1 MKKTISALAA
11 VSAMFL
17 ASCSGTETDSSQSQ
31 KTAQAGY
38 EVGDFALNVVDVAD
52 PSSVTEVE
60 MPDYEGR
67 KQVSVTANVTNNSEE
82 GVDLACSTD
91 LKVQIASNGSAWGN
105 VGYLERVPGNP
116 QCGDLVAPGETKQMT
131 WVSLMPEG
139 AQPTDLFV
147 QLASDPN
154 FFEEVPLR

>member
-31 KTAQAGY
+31 ETAQAGY
-38 EVGDFALNVVDVAD
+38 EVGDFLLNVVDVAD

-67 KQVSVTANVTNNSEE
+67 KQVSVTADVTNNSEE
-82 GVDLACSTD
+82 GVDLVT
-91 LKVQIASNGSAWGN
+91 G
-105 VGYLERVPGNP
+105 
-116 QCGDLVAPGETKQMT
+116 
-131 WVSLMPEG
+131 VS
-139 AQPTDLFV
+139 F
-147 QLASDPN
+147 
-154 FFEEVPLR
+154 RYR

>member
-1 MKKTISALAA
+1 
-11 VSAMFL
+11 
-17 ASCSGTETDSSQSQ
+17 
-31 KTAQAGY
+31 
-38 EVGDFALNVVDVAD
+38 
-52 PSSVTEVE
+52 

-67 KQVSVTANVTNNSEE
+67 KQVSVTADVTNGSEE

-91 LKVQIASNGSAWGN
+91 LEVQIASNGSAWGN
-105 VGYLERVPGNP
+105 VGYLERVPDNP
-116 QCGDLVAPGETKQMT
+116 QCGDLIAPGETKQMT
-131 WVSLMPEG
+131 WVSLMPEE

>member
-1 MKKTISALAA
+1 MKKTVVALAA

-17 ASCSGTETDSSQSQ
+17 VSCSQSLETTQ
-31 KTAQAGY
+31 TGY
-38 EVGDFALNVVDVAD
+38 KIGDFVFNVIDVAD
-52 PSSVTEVE
+52 PSNVAEVE
-60 MPDYEGR
+60 MPEYEGF
-67 KQVSVTANVTNNSEE
+67 KQVSVTADVTNNSAE

-91 LKVQIASNGSAWGN
+91 LEVQAASNGSAWGS

-116 QCGDLVAPGETKQMT
+116 QCGGMLAPGETKQMT
-131 WVSLMPEG
+131 WVPLTPEE